1 MTPRLRKFALTVHVA
16 ASVGWLGAVI
26 GFLAHAVAGL
36 TSQDNQTVRAAYMM
50 MALTGW
56 FVLVPLSFASLL
68 TGVVQSLGTAWGLF
82 RHYWVIAKLSIT
94 VFAAVVLLIYMQTLD
109 KAATAA
115 QTTFSVA
122 DLNGHHGAVSPLIHG
137 STALLL
143 LITCVVLSVYKPWG
157 KT

>member
-1 MTPRLRKFALTVHVA
+1 
-16 ASVGWLGAVI
+16 
-26 GFLAHAVAGL
+26 
-36 TSQDNQTVRAAYMM
+36 
-50 MALTGW
+50 
-56 FVLVPLSFASLL
+56 
-68 TGVVQSLGTAWGLF
+68 LF

-157 KT
+157 KTQHGKRR